1 MTKTFFIVTNSN
13 VEEPEL
19 FCDSHEVFKFMLN
32 ELKNF
37 GKECGFEPEEI
48 DEAIQDMEDMYN
60 EGDFDFF
67 EGYLGD
73 CQLCCYRKEIR
84 I

>member
-1 MTKTFFIVTNSN
+1 MTRTFFIVTNSN
-13 VEEPEL
+13 AEEPEL
-19 FCDSHEVFKFMLN
+19 FIDSYEVFNFMQN
-32 ELKNF
+32 ELKNY
-37 GKECGFEPEEI
+37 GKECGFEIEEI
-48 DEAIQDMEDMYN
+48 DEALQDMEDMYN